1 MNCAGGVRV
10 RTIPHLKK
18 LWLCGPHNHTKTW
31 SLTYTTAL
39 YRASTSV
46 TLSLLNF
53 GQIKEDTFYWSTL
66 TWKTFYWITNC
77 TEILAF
83 FHSCQWKFWLKI
95 LPNSQNWKSYF
106 FIWRWKI
113 KKSEDMKKYICLGF
127 LLALAFAASAE
138 KLDDFERSKL
148 FIVKSIFRESFFVNH
163 FSIHS
168 VQTWCYLWWSF
179 CSLLQRLS

>member
-1 MNCAGGVRV
+1 MWKKL
-10 RTIPHLKK
+10 HLKDI
-18 LWLCGPHNHTKTW
+18 
-31 SLTYTTAL
+31 
-39 YRASTSV
+39 
-46 TLSLLNF
+46 LLN
-53 GQIKEDTFYWSTL
+53 
-66 TWKTFYWITNC
+66 
-77 TEILAF
+77 
-83 FHSCQWKFWLKI
+83 HSSMKDFLLNYKLRRNTIDIFTVVNEFCLKI